1 MSDDQPS
8 AVGTLSPTTSN
19 DDVWVIVP
27 TYNEAPVVRS
37 VVAALREVFPNV
49 VGVDD
54 GSTDGSPDELLA
66 GGARIVRHPINLGA
80 GAAYQTGIEFALRD
94 PGAELFVTF
103 DADGQHR
110 VEDAVAM
117 VEYLRG
123 VDTEVL
129 IGSRFLGSAEGM
141 TRSRRALLRA
151 ATVFER
157 VTSGVALTDAHQGLR
172 VFRRSFAEVLQLKSH
187 DMAWASEFLTRISQH
202 GTSYAEFPVT
212 VRYTDYSRSKGQRSI
227 NSVNIG
233 LDIVMNRLLGGHR

>member
-1 MSDDQPS
+1 M
-8 AVGTLSPTTSN
+8 TLDHAASEVPVRTTDN
-19 DDVWVIVP
+19 RDVWVIVP

-37 VVAALREVFPNV
+37 VVERLCEDFPNV

-54 GSTDGSPDELLA
+54 GSSDASALELLA
-66 GGARIVRHPINLGA
+66 GGARLVRHPINMGA
-80 GAAYQTGIEFALRD
+80 GAAYQTGIEYALRD

-110 VEDAVAM
+110 AEDAVAM
-117 VEYLRG
+117 VEHLRQ

-141 TRSRRALLRA
+141 TRSRRAVLRV

-233 LDIVMNRLLGGHR
+233 LDIVLNRLLG

>member
-54 GSTDGSPDELLA
+54 GSTDGSPAELLA
-66 GGARIVRHPINLGA
+66 GGARLVRHPINLGA

-233 LDIVMNRLLGGHR
+233 LDIVLNRLLGGHR

>member
-1 MSDDQPS
+1 MTLDHP
-8 AVGTLSPTTSN
+8 AVDVPVRTTDN
-19 DDVWVIVP
+19 RDVWVIVP
-27 TYNEAPVVRS
+27 TYNEAAVVRS
-37 VVAALREVFPNV
+37 VVEQLRRDFPNV
-49 VGVDD
+49 VGVAD
-54 GSTDGSPDELLA
+54 GSTDGSPAELLA
-66 GGARIVRHPINLGA
+66 GGARLVRHPINLGA

-233 LDIVMNRLLGGHR
+233 LDIVLNRLLGGHR

>member
-1 MSDDQPS
+1 M
-8 AVGTLSPTTSN
+8 TLDLPAADAPVRTTDN
-19 DDVWVIVP
+19 RDVWVIVP

-37 VVAALREVFPNV
+37 VVERLRRDFPNV

-54 GSTDGSPDELLA
+54 GSTDGSSAELVA
-66 GGARIVRHPINLGA
+66 GGAYLVRHPINMGA
-80 GAAYQTGIEFALRD
+80 GAAYQTGVEYALRD
-94 PGAELFVTF
+94 PGARLFVTF

-110 VEDAVAM
+110 AEDAVAM
-117 VEYLRG
+117 VEHLRA

-172 VFRRSFAEVLQLKSH
+172 VFRRSFAEVLELTSH
-187 DMAWASEFLTRISQH
+187 DMAWASEFLSRISEH
-202 GTSYAEFPVT
+202 DVSYEEFPVT
-212 VRYTDYSRSKGQRSI
+212 VVYTDYSRDKGQRSI
-227 NSVNIG
+227 NSVNIAV
-233 LDIVMNRLLGGHR
+233 DILMSRLLGGHR

>member
-54 GSTDGSPDELLA
+54 GSTDGSPAELLA
-66 GGARIVRHPINLGA
+66 GGARLVRHPINLGA

-110 VEDAVAM
+110 IEDAAAM
-117 VEYLRG
+117 VSEARRG
-123 VDTEVL
+123 EVDVVL
-129 IGSRFLGSAEGM
+129 GSRFLSDTQRIPPVRRVVLRGAVAFTRM
-141 TRSRRALLRA
+141 TTGLP
-151 ATVFER
+151 
-157 VTSGVALTDAHQGLR
+157 LTDAHNGLR
-172 VFRRSFAEVLQLKSH
+172 VLTRNAASTIKLRLNG
-187 DMAWASEFLTRISQH
+187 MAHASEILEVIAKQRLRWTEVPIQIV
-202 GTSYAEFPVT
+202 YN
-212 VRYTDYSRSKGQRSI
+212 DYSQSKGQSSI
-227 NSVNIG
+227 NAVNIVFE
-233 LDIVMNRLLGGHR
+233 LLVNRVRVAR

>member
-8 AVGTLSPTTSN
+8 PVGTLSPTTSN

-54 GSTDGSPDELLA
+54 GSTDGSPAELLA
-66 GGARIVRHPINLGA
+66 GGARLVRHPINLGA

>member
-1 MSDDQPS
+1 MSVDEPMTEELVVPS
-8 AVGTLSPTTSN
+8 TSN
-19 DDVWVIVP
+19 DDVWIIVP
-27 TYNEAPVVRS
+27 AFNEAPVVRGVIES
-37 VVAALREVFPNV
+37 LREFFPNV

-54 GSTDGSPDELLA
+54 GSTDGSADELRG
-66 GGARIVRHPINLGA
+66 GGARLVRHPINLGA
-80 GAAYQTGIEFALRD
+80 GAAYQTGVEFALRD
-94 PGAELFVTF
+94 AGADLFVTF

-117 VEYLRG
+117 VEYMRT

-141 TRSRRALLRA
+141 TKSRRALLRA

-172 VFRRSFAEVLQLKSH
+172 VFRRSFAEVLQLRSN
-187 DMAWASEFLTRISQH
+187 DMAWASEFLTRIHQH
-202 GTSYAEFPVT
+202 DSSYEEFPVT

-233 LDIVMNRLLGGHR
+233 VDIVVNRLLRGHR

>member
-1 MSDDQPS
+1 MSLDQPT
-8 AVGTLSPTTSN
+8 AVGAITPTTAN

-37 VVAALREVFPNV
+37 VVETLRAFFPNV

-54 GSTDGSPDELLA
+54 GSTDGSMNELLA
-66 GGARIVRHPINLGA
+66 GGARLVRHPINLGA
-80 GAAYQTGIEFALRD
+80 GAAYQTGIDFALRD

-117 VEYLRG
+117 VEHLRTT
-123 VDTEVL
+123 DTEVL

-141 TRSRRALLRA
+141 SRSRRALLRA

-172 VFRRSFAEVLQLKSH
+172 VFRRSFAEVLELKSH
-187 DMAWASEFLTRISQH
+187 DMAWASEFLTRISEQH
-202 GTSYAEFPVT
+202 TTYEEFPVVVT
-212 VRYTDYSRSKGQRSI
+212 YSDYSRSKGQRSI

-233 LDIVMNRLLGGHR
+233 VDIIINRILGGHR